1 MAEMLAE
8 LLDTYFAA
16 LLDARLVVLM
26 DGQMVE
32 VKVEM
37 LVLY

>member
-8 LLDTYFAA
+8 LLDTYLAA
-16 LLDARLVVLM
+16 LLDDRLVVLM
-26 DGQMVE
+26 DCQMVE

>member
-8 LLDTYFAA
+8 LLGTYLAA

-26 DGQMVE
+26 DCQMVE